1 MGLDATRARRAA
13 CRRRPREEDAS
24 VRHLSRV
31 AAPGLFHSLP
41 RADTS
46 PRGDPVNQG
55 RSKTFMINR
64 WMAVVLGAAVLA
76 VPGTALAKNDHAK
89 NDKAS
94 EKSHKHGSKHE
105 KKHGKKDKSAKAK
118 KAVTFV
124 FKGVYKGAGVVTV
137 AKGNAHVRKGG
148 YVGQDVTFDMSAAK
162 LVVADT
168 DGVPG
173 VTVADL
179 QVNDVVLVQA
189 RQARGTK
196 APVVVP
202 ADDTAAASTETEEAP
217 VADEAP
223 SAIKARK
230 VVDKTHPPVSDDDE
244 DK

>member
-1 MGLDATRARRAA
+1 
-13 CRRRPREEDAS
+13 
-24 VRHLSRV
+24 
-31 AAPGLFHSLP
+31 
-41 RADTS
+41 
-46 PRGDPVNQG
+46 
-55 RSKTFMINR
+55 MINR

-89 NDKAS
+89 SGKDKAS

-105 KKHGKKDKSAKAK
+105 KKAK
-118 KAVTFV
+118 KPVTFV

-137 AKGNAHVRKGG
+137 AKGNSHVRKGG

-244 DK
+244 DKDEVEAPAAA

>member
-1 MGLDATRARRAA
+1 
-13 CRRRPREEDAS
+13 
-24 VRHLSRV
+24 
-31 AAPGLFHSLP
+31 
-41 RADTS
+41 
-46 PRGDPVNQG
+46 
-55 RSKTFMINR
+55 MINR
-64 WMAVVLGAAVLA
+64 WMAVVLGAAVMA

-105 KKHGKKDKSAKAK
+105 KQHKSAKAK

-137 AKGNAHVRKGG
+137 SKGNAHVRKGG

-168 DGVPG
+168 DGVAG

-179 QVNDVVLVQA
+179 QVGDELLVQA

-196 APVVVP
+196 AVVAPVE
-202 ADDTAAASTETEEAP
+202 DTATATTESEEAP
-217 VADEAP
+217 AADEAP

-230 VVDKTHPPVSDDDE
+230 VVDKTHPPVSDYDE
-244 DK
+244 DKDDDEAPAAA